1 MSLQPIQVQR
11 TKVLSGRI
19 VWRLFSDKSALWFA
33 LVAILPP
40 FILISDK
47 VYYSSKMGLKIIRFM
62 KTGVPSIDVIQLI
75 MNNNSMKIIPEVW
88 SIWRY
93 KPGSSFRIIFVY
105 PIDMAVGNSTNYII
119 FPSF

>member
-75 MNNNSMKIIPEVW
+75 MNNNSMKIIPEVR

-93 KPGSSFRIIFVY
+93 KPGSRFRIIFVY

>member
-11 TKVLSGRI
+11 TKVLSSRM
-19 VWRLFSDKSALWFA
+19 VWRLFSDKSALWFS

-75 MNNNSMKIIPEVW
+75 MNNNSMKIIPEVR

>member
-11 TKVLSGRI
+11 TKVLSSRM
-19 VWRLFSDKSALWFA
+19 VWRLFSDKSALWFS

>member
-33 LVAILPP
+33 LVAILHP